1 MDFIS
6 GCFDLLVK
14 NDNNIEEYCQ
24 NEDENIANSFS
35 HFTFKNSEKRMNQ
48 NFDENDHHGDIS
60 MLDSLIPSSK

>member
-14 NDNNIEEYCQ
+14 NDIEEYCQ
-24 NEDENIANSFS
+24 KDDENNTNSFS
-35 HFTFKNSEKRMNQ
+35 HLIFKNSEKIMNQ